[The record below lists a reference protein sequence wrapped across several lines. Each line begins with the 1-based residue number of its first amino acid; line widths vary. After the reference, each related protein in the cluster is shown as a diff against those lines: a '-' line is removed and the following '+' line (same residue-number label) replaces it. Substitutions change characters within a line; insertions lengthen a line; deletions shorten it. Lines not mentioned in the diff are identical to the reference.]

1 MIGPTRLQALLWY
14 VYCLSITSA
23 VTPLPSAAAPLP
35 GGFGIQSSSI
45 GANNVPNLRQTANG
59 LMPAEST
66 TAMHRQLPRQPVT
79 ITSPRLAPSAVSAE
93 QALQSRALLAPEF
106 KQNIMATRILRT
118 SNLHAET
125 PRFRNQID
133 ILA

>member
-1 MIGPTRLQALLWY
+1 MP
-14 VYCLSITSA
+14 ITSA

-35 GGFGIQSSSI
+35 GGYGIQSANI
-45 GANNVPNLRQTANG
+45 GASAVPILRQTANG
-59 LMPAEST
+59 LLPAEAT
-66 TAMHRQLPRQPVT
+66 TAMHRQLPHQPVM
-79 ITSPRLAPSAVSAE
+79 IASPRLAPSAVSAE
-93 QALQSRALLAPEF
+93 QALQSRALLTPEF
-106 KQNIMATRILRT
+106 KQNMLATRILRT

>member
-1 MIGPTRLQALLWY
+1 M
-14 VYCLSITSA
+14 SITSA

-35 GGFGIQSSSI
+35 GGYGIQSATI
-45 GANNVPNLRQTANG
+45 GANAVPILRQTANG
-59 LMPAEST
+59 LLPAEST
-66 TAMHRQLPRQPVT
+66 TAMHRQLPHQQVM
-79 ITSPRLAPSAVSAE
+79 IASPRLAPSAVSAE
-93 QALQSRALLAPEF
+93 QALQSRALLTPEF
-106 KQNIMATRILRT
+106 KQNMLATRILRT

>member
-1 MIGPTRLQALLWY
+1 M
-14 VYCLSITSA
+14 SITSA

-35 GGFGIQSSSI
+35 GGYGIQSAAI
-45 GANNVPNLRQTANG
+45 GANAVPSLRQTVNG
-59 LMPAEST
+59 LLPAEST
-66 TAMHRQLPRQPVT
+66 TVMHRQLPHRPVM
-79 ITSPRLAPSAVSAE
+79 IASPRLAPSAVSAE
-93 QALQSRALLAPEF
+93 QALQSRALLTPEF
-106 KQNIMATRILRT
+106 KQNMLATRILRT

>member
-1 MIGPTRLQALLWY
+1 
-14 VYCLSITSA
+14 
-23 VTPLPSAAAPLP
+23 
-35 GGFGIQSSSI
+35 
-45 GANNVPNLRQTANG
+45 
-59 LMPAEST
+59 MPAEST